1 MGDGYSV
8 RHAAALVAM
17 LPASS
22 RTKARMAAEDAARAE
37 GRRGSVDPA
46 ELARALGIPEDR
58 L

>member
-1 MGDGYSV
+1 MGESYSV

-22 RTKARMAAEDAARAE
+22 RTAARMAVEDARLAE
-37 GRRGSVDPA
+37 ERRTSVDPA
-46 ELARALGIPEDR
+46 ALARALGIPEDR